1 MAMQAAIEG
10 HGIALASDVLAA
22 DDLAAGR
29 LVRPFDLSESVDF
42 AYYVVYPT
50 AKSDV
55 PKVRLFCDWLCA
67 EAGATEG
74 GAVSP

>member
-1 MAMQAAIEG
+1 
-10 HGIALASDVLAA
+10 
-22 DDLAAGR
+22 
-29 LVRPFDLSESVDF
+29 VDF
-42 AYYVVYPT
+42 AYYVVYPP